1 MPLTASLRDEENERI
16 SNILKRLIGLD
27 YVPENVVTLDEILFK
42 LDLNKQT
49 LLMMHTKNLLLH
61 LQKRNF
67 DFANTE
73 QFGDFLVKLSNQST
87 AEQLGLLTK
96 AIAVYNY
103 IQQESKT
110 FSVVIANKISVA
122 KI

>member
-42 LDLNKQT
+42 LDLDKQT
-49 LLMMHTKNLLLH
+49 LLMMRAENLLLH
-61 LQKRNF
+61 LQKSHF